1 MKILLVDDERSL
13 LEQAKVFLE
22 RMDQD
27 FDVNVVSSAE
37 DALDMIEDGIF
48 DVIVSDYQMP
58 GTDGLE
64 FLRILRE
71 ERENDIPFIMFTGKG
86 REEVAME
93 ALNLGADRYLQKG
106 GDPTSQYGVLA
117 QAIKQ
122 EVMHYETETIRK
134 ENDERYRRLFETAQ
148 DGMLILNAETGKI
161 KNANPYI
168 QKILGYSKKELV
180 GEKLWETRPFKDLFE
195 NRKGFEEL
203 VEKGY
208 IRYEELPLKT
218 KDWDEKPVEFVSI
231 TYQAGEEIEVQCN
244 IRDISERKRLV
255 DELNKRSEAMEAS
268 IDGMAILSEDEE
280 YIYLNNAHAEIYG
293 YDDPDELLGKTWSV
307 LYDEEEL
314 ERFKD
319 EIMPIFWEKG
329 RWKGE
334 VIGKKKDGTKFPQ
347 ELSLSAL
354 EDGGLICVVRDI
366 SERKEAEER
375 EEFLHSLL
383 RHDVKNKTQIVK
395 GYIQLLKEYEELS
408 DQAKGY
414 IRKAE
419 KATEASDK
427 IIEKVRKLRQIE
439 RENEIEEIDIDP
451 VLDQVLSEHENEL
464 EKEGIVIEVKT
475 SGYKVKG
482 GTLLEE
488 AI

>member
-1 MKILLVDDERSL
+1 
-13 LEQAKVFLE
+13 
-22 RMDQD
+22 
-27 FDVNVVSSAE
+27 
-37 DALDMIEDGIF
+37 
-48 DVIVSDYQMP
+48 
-58 GTDGLE
+58 
-64 FLRILRE
+64 
-71 ERENDIPFIMFTGKG
+71 
-86 REEVAME
+86 
-93 ALNLGADRYLQKG
+93 QKG

-122 EVMHYETETIRK
+122 EVRHYETETIRK

-314 ERFKD
+314 KKFKD
-319 EIMPIFWEKG
+319 EIMPMFWEKG

-427 IIEKVRKLRQIE
+427 IIEKVKKLKQIE
-439 RENEIEEIDIDP
+439 QEDEIEEVDIDS

-464 EKEGIVIEVKT
+464 EKEGIDIEVNT
-475 SGYKVKG
+475 SGCKVKG
-482 GTLLEE
+482 GILLQE
-488 AI
+488 AISNLVENSILHSDCDQIRIKARCDRNGCIVTVEDDGRGIPYDIQEKIFDRGFKQGENAGTRLGTYLVKQIVESYGGSVEVKDSELGGARFDVRLKRAQ